1 MHNGF
6 FFKYHADMRKRLPG
20 ECDDSAGSL
29 VAFNLGYAIDPR
41 DMRRGDM
48 VGIDWKSG
56 GGHATF
62 CWDVHLNAAGEVDC
76 FLYLSSNGSGG
87 KGVGVSVGTLQPARF
102 VKQEDGRYK
111 KQKDPLFADSP
122 DYIRYGAWMC
132 IPQVKAKD
140 VDLKSFKGT
149 PPSFVTG
156 WAAHLHA
163 INRLRVVRLWGVGP
177 PTRPQAGSKYAQSF
191 ELARKLAAEDPPES
205 YATGTG
211 APVTVHVK
219 DVPVTKIPATEV
231 QTPDAV
237 KKVPPKPVQQK
248 KEHVVDHQLF
258 VEQALHELH
267 GAGWIAKDPGK
278 VDAVYD
284 AATKAAVEDF
294 QTQFKVE
301 PIDGKPG
308 AITRAA
314 LKRVLDDLHAG
325 KPNPNK
331 PEEHRPRVDHFY
343 WLRNR
348 VLPGGSNK
356 LAIHG
361 ANLDTLVTLKITLTD
376 ENGARERLSLPRIPE
391 ADRAVFPLTIPATL
405 ARGAKLTA
413 RLEGSG
419 KDGTTIDKSSK
430 VPLYL
435 EAPI

>member
-1 MHNGF
+1 MLGVELVREVEHQ
-6 FFKYHADMRKRLPG
+6 AV
-20 ECDDSAGSL
+20 AGH
-29 VAFNLGYAIDPR
+29 R
-41 DMRRGDM
+41 
-48 VGIDWKSG
+48 VGQPL
-56 GGHATF
+56 H
-62 CWDVHLNAAGEVDC
+62 H
-76 FLYLSSNGSGG
+76 
-87 KGVGVSVGTLQPARF
+87 QPAQGVPVRG
-102 VKQEDGRYK
+102 EEAG
-111 KQKDPLFADSP
+111 L
-122 DYIRYGAWMC
+122 
-132 IPQVKAKD
+132 
-140 VDLKSFKGT
+140 
-149 PPSFVTG
+149 
-156 WAAHLHA
+156 AAHHDA
-163 INRLRVVRLWGVGP
+163 
-177 PTRPQAGSKYAQSF
+177 TRSP
-191 ELARKLAAEDPPES
+191 RR
-205 YATGTG
+205 
-211 APVTVHVK
+211 
-219 DVPVTKIPATEV
+219 
-231 QTPDAV
+231 
-237 KKVPPKPVQQK
+237 
-248 KEHVVDHQLF
+248 EHVVDHQLF